1 MPKLGEL
8 TVPGKSGTKYKFDA
22 YPLHTV
28 WTRISAVYIVTHRD
42 LLADGG
48 VEHVCI
54 HLGESENLQE
64 MPPPPSAWMK
74 RHRANCICIFQEAG
88 AERRRQIIEDILDAS
103 SLPT

>member
-8 TVPGKSGTKYKFDA
+8 TIPGKSGRKYKFDA

-42 LLADGG
+42 VLLEGG

-54 HLGESENLQE
+54 HLGESQNLQE
-64 MPPPPSAWMK
+64 MPPPPVTLLK
-74 RHRANCICIFQEAG
+74 GHRANCICILKEDDAK
-88 AERRRQIIEDILDAS
+88 RRREIIEDILDAS
-103 SLPT
+103 SLPS